1 MIILDDQV
9 ETASKHTPIKAIEI
23 QGFGDA
29 WLESQSKTVEKWS
42 YLVSQKRIR
51 GNVTVFIHFLAEGL
65 RYAFK
70 PTQE

>member
-42 YLVSQKRIR
+42 
-51 GNVTVFIHFLAEGL
+51 GVT
-65 RYAFK
+65 
-70 PTQE
+70 

>member
-1 MIILDDQV
+1 MNAQLLSDRGWLCVIILDDHV

-42 YLVSQKRIR
+42 
-51 GNVTVFIHFLAEGL
+51 GVT
-65 RYAFK
+65 
-70 PTQE
+70 

>member
-1 MIILDDQV
+1 MIILDDHV

-51 GNVTVFIHFLAEGL
+51 IFSWERHSSYSFLG
-65 RYAFK
+65 
-70 PTQE
+70 